1 MSEGWF
7 QIVPRRVAL
16 PLSNP
21 TIFSSACS
29 ILPSAMSKLAA
40 ALFVGLILLP
50 QLTASASAET
60 LRYRIEREW
69 VILEVNSDGS
79 ITLTYNITVA
89 VDEGAIR
96 RFFRVGMPA
105 PGFEVVHAEE
115 LETGAEPD
123 FDEIEEGDYYA
134 VEFHPTVP
142 ILAGE
147 SRTYVFTVIV
157 PKFIYKDE
165 TNPGNVGLLFIPS
178 WFDDAPVEDLRVMV
192 VLPEGV
198 EPEEVRN
205 TPDYDNL
212 LTVDGRLALYWERR
226 NLAPGEKF
234 SVGVSFPS
242 QYVEKFVEQP
252 PSQPSPLYRIG
263 QILGVLVV
271 LFPFFLVVGIIAYA
285 YVKRT
290 RSLLWEY
297 ETPWI
302 GIEALG
308 AQDRLNPPEA
318 AYLLLMERG
327 EKDFA
332 RVVTVAL
339 IEALKL
345 GIVEVEGL
353 DPLRLKVV
361 KKQGPWKYYLRRL
374 VSCVGDDGRLKEDC
388 LASLIK
394 AVHRATW
401 RKLSGFSRKETV
413 EHYRKLIADA
423 WRELREAPPEKKR
436 EVLDKWIEWLMIDER
451 FHKKLREALRT
462 APRPTKVVLP
472 RDWWMYRIWYW
483 TWPDWRVTVAIPRA
497 EPKAEAPPT
506 PVTEVERRAEGPVV
520 TLERA
525 ADEVA
530 RGVESVFESVA
541 ESAEGLADKVA
552 KLITPEQPRPRSRVR
567 VSSCVC
573 ACVSCA
579 CACACVSCACA
590 CAGGG
595 AG

>member
-1 MSEGWF
+1 
-7 QIVPRRVAL
+7 
-16 PLSNP
+16 
-21 TIFSSACS
+21 
-29 ILPSAMSKLAA
+29 MSKLAA

-50 QLTASASAET
+50 LLAASASAET

-105 PGFEVVHAEE
+105 PGFEVVYAEE
-115 LETGAEPD
+115 LETGEEPD
-123 FDEIEEGDYYA
+123 FDEIEEGNYYA
-134 VEFHPTVP
+134 VEFRPTVP

-147 SRTYVFTVIV
+147 SRTYVFTVVV

-198 EPEEVRN
+198 KPEEVRN

-212 LTVDGRLALYWERR
+212 LPMDDRLALYWERKG
-226 NLAPGEKF
+226 LAPGEKF

-242 QYVEKFVEQP
+242 SYVESYVEQP
-252 PSQPSPLYRIG
+252 PRSTGLLFRIG
-263 QILGVLVV
+263 QILGILVILLPF
-271 LFPFFLVVGIIAYA
+271 LFIASIIVYALVKGR
-285 YVKRT
+285 RT
-290 RSLLWEY
+290 LEEY
-297 ETPWI
+297 EPPWI

-308 AQDRLNPPEA
+308 VQDKLHPPEA
-318 AYLLLMERG
+318 AYLLLMEKGKR
-327 EKDFA
+327 DFS

-345 GIVEVEGL
+345 GIVEIEGL
-353 DPLRLKVV
+353 KPLRLRVV
-361 KKQGPWKYYLRRL
+361 KKKGPLKYYLRRL
-374 VSCVGDDGRLKEDC
+374 VSCVEDDGSLEEDC
-388 LASLIK
+388 LARLIK
-394 AVHRATW
+394 AVHRAAW

-451 FHKKLREALRT
+451 FHKKLREALWT

-483 TWPDWRVTVAIPRA
+483 TWPDWRTRVVVAPRV
-497 EPKAEAPPT
+497 EPREEAPPPT
-506 PVTEVERRAEGPVV
+506 PVTGVERRAEGPVV
-520 TLERA
+520 SLEKA

-552 KLITPEQPRPRSRVR
+552 RLVTPEQPRPRSRVR